1 MDSMGNARRA
11 GFGEMYREKEDVSNN
26 WLFCGSTREPRLST
40 VVWLQVGGAQQ
51 GTIDGK

>member
-1 MDSMGNARRA
+1 MDNMGNAIRA
-11 GFGEMYREKEDVSNN
+11 GCGEMYREKEDVSNN
-26 WLFCGSTREPRLST
+26 WLCGSTREPRLST